1 MCVIV
6 RYTHKNQTFMY
17 LLIHLCLHDVTVA
30 VVFLTTPVT
39 YPVTLC
45 PNDPCTTPAEGIST
59 AGGGCTH

>member
-6 RYTHKNQTFMY
+6 HYTHKNQTFM
-17 LLIHLCLHDVTVA
+17 INLCLHDVTVA
-30 VVFLTTPVT
+30 VVFLTTPAT

-45 PNDPCTTPAEGIST
+45 LNDPCTTPAEGIST